1 VEYLA
6 KVLIVLLI
14 EYSLR
19 KREWFYPMDDDQ
31 DKLNRF
37 QEAFERGQE
46 GQISNYEAWL
56 QDHGIDSEKA
66 DDEYLAQY
74 FRENPEKAVNHEE
87 ELEEVAEY
95 IGFFSRRSNVY
106 HLPVIG
112 VSGIGKTQF
121 TQTVSNLLG
130 QIEPEIEQR
139 SYQAD
144 DFMELGEEEERIF
157 EVRDELRGLDKVVVY
172 VDDCEWA
179 ESESLIESF
188 RIIESVVDDAFLVTS
203 WTPEYWMHH
212 REDVETVL
220 PSSTEIHLSPFSEED
235 SWEAVDQILGVLSV
249 EGVAIPETFYEEIY
263 RYSTGIPGVFTDLL
277 LASLREAFVKE
288 LTLGSTESMEA
299 AAGKLNLD
307 GVEEPVYD
315 LSDTKVTILTH
326 MLLWNHRQGIRPSQ
340 LVDLLDR
347 DKSTV
352 SYHLKDLQTEGLVES
367 EKQGRSAYYR
377 VKNQVKPF
385 IQTRIMQNGEY
396 NG

>member
-1 VEYLA
+1 
-6 KVLIVLLI
+6 
-14 EYSLR
+14 
-19 KREWFYPMDDDQ
+19 MDDEQ

-56 QDHGIDSEKA
+56 QDQGIDSEKVNR
-66 DDEYLAQY
+66 EYLEQY

-95 IGFFSRRSNVY
+95 IGFFSQRSNVY
-106 HLPVIG
+106 HLPVVGISG
-112 VSGIGKTQF
+112 VGKTQF
-121 TQTVSNLLG
+121 IQTVTNLLS

-139 SYQAD
+139 SYIAD
-144 DFMELGEEEERIF
+144 DFTELGEEEERIF
-157 EVRDELRGLDKVVVY
+157 EVIDELRGLDKVVVY

-179 ESESLIESF
+179 EAESLIKSF
-188 RIIESVVDDAFLVTS
+188 RIIESVVNDAFLVTS

-220 PSSTEIHLSPFSEED
+220 PSSTEIHLSPFTEKD
-235 SWEAVDQILGVLSV
+235 SLEALNQIIKVLSDD
-249 EGVAIPETFYEEIY
+249 GLDLPEVFLEETH
-263 RYSTGIPGVFTDLL
+263 RYSTGIPSVFTDLL
-277 LASLREAFVKE
+277 LTSLREAFVKE
-288 LTLGSTESMEA
+288 LELGSTESVEA

-307 GVEEPVYD
+307 EVEETVYE

-326 MLLWNHRQGIRPSQ
+326 MLLWNHRDGIRPSQ
-340 LVDLLDR
+340 LVDLLNR

-352 SYHLKDLQTEGLVES
+352 SYHLKDLQTDGLVES

-377 VKNQVKPF
+377 VKNLVKPF
-385 IQTRIMQNGEY
+385 IQTRIAQNGEY

>member
-1 VEYLA
+1 
-6 KVLIVLLI
+6 
-14 EYSLR
+14 
-19 KREWFYPMDDDQ
+19 MDDEQ

-56 QDHGIDSEKA
+56 QDHGIGSEKA
-66 DDEYLAQY
+66 DDEYLTQY

-95 IGFFSRRSNVY
+95 IGFFSQRSNVY

-112 VSGIGKTQF
+112 VTGIGKTQF

-144 DFMELGEEEERIF
+144 DFMEFNDEEEKIF
-157 EVRDELRGLDKVVVY
+157 EVRDDLRGLDKVVVY

-179 ESESLIESF
+179 EAESLIESF
-188 RIIESVVDDAFLVTS
+188 RVIESVVDDAFLVTS
-203 WTPEYWMHH
+203 WTPEFWMHH
-212 REDVETVL
+212 REDVETVV
-220 PSSTEIHLSPFSEED
+220 PSSTEIHLSSFSKKD
-235 SWEAVDQILGVLSV
+235 SLEALNQIIEVLSDD
-249 EGVAIPETFYEEIY
+249 GLDYPEASLEEIY
-263 RYSTGIPGVFTDLL
+263 SYSDGIPGVFTDLL

-288 LTLGSTESMEA
+288 LELGSTESVDA
-299 AAGKLNLD
+299 AAEKLNLD
-307 GVEEPVYD
+307 GVEETVYE

-326 MLLWNHRQGIRPSQ
+326 ILLGSNREGVRPSQ

-352 SYHLKDLQTEGLVES
+352 SYHLKDLRTEGLVES

-377 VKNQVKPF
+377 VKSQVKPF
-385 IQTRIMQNGEY
+385 IQTRIAQNGEY

>member
-1 VEYLA
+1 
-6 KVLIVLLI
+6 
-14 EYSLR
+14 
-19 KREWFYPMDDDQ
+19 MDDEQ

-56 QDHGIDSEKA
+56 QDHGVDSEKA

-74 FRENPEKAVNHEE
+74 FQKNPEKAVNHEE

-95 IGFFSRRSNVY
+95 IGFFSQRSNVY
-106 HLPVIG
+106 HLPVVG

-121 TQTVSNLLG
+121 IQTVSNLLG

-139 SYQAD
+139 SYRAD
-144 DFMELGEEEERIF
+144 DFMQLSEEEERIF
-157 EVRDELRGLDKVVVY
+157 EVRDELQGLDKVVVY

-188 RIIESVVDDAFLVTS
+188 RLIESVVEDAFLMTS
-203 WTPEYWMHH
+203 WTPEYWRHH
-212 REDVETVL
+212 SEDVEVLL
-220 PSSTEIHLSPFSEED
+220 PSSTEIHLSPFSEKATL
-235 SWEAVDQILGVLSV
+235 EALNQIVAVLSDD
-249 EGVAIPETFYEEIY
+249 GLDLPEAFFEEIY

-277 LASLREAFVKE
+277 LASLREAFVRE
-288 LTLGSTESMEA
+288 LELGSMESVSA
-299 AAGKLNLD
+299 AAEKLNLD
-307 GVEEPVYD
+307 GVEETVYD

-326 MLLWNHRQGIRPSQ
+326 MLLWNHREGIRPSQ

-352 SYHLKDLQTEGLVES
+352 SYHLKDLTSEGLVES

-377 VKNQVKPF
+377 VRNQVKPF

>member
-1 VEYLA
+1 
-6 KVLIVLLI
+6 
-14 EYSLR
+14 
-19 KREWFYPMDDDQ
+19 MDDEQ

-56 QDHGIDSEKA
+56 QDQGIDSEKVNQ
-66 DDEYLAQY
+66 EYLEQY

-95 IGFFSRRSNVY
+95 IGFFSQRSNVY
-106 HLPVIG
+106 HLPVVG

-121 TQTVSNLLG
+121 IQTVSNLLG

-139 SYQAD
+139 TYRAD

-179 ESESLIESF
+179 ESESLIESL
-188 RIIESVVDDAFLVTS
+188 RVIEGVVEDAFLVTS
-203 WTPEYWMHH
+203 WTPEYWRHH
-212 REDVETVL
+212 SEDVENVL
-220 PSSTEIHLSPFSEED
+220 PSSTEIHLSPFSEKD
-235 SWEAVDQILGVLSV
+235 TLEALNQVVKVLSDD
-249 EGVAIPETFYEEIY
+249 GLDLPEEFLEEIY
-263 RYSTGIPGVFTDLL
+263 RYSTGIPRVFTDLL

-288 LTLGSTESMEA
+288 LELGSTESVNA
-299 AAGKLNLD
+299 AAEKLNLD
-307 GVEEPVYD
+307 GVEETVYD

-326 MLLWNHRQGIRPSQ
+326 MLLCNHRDGIRPSQ

-385 IQTRIMQNGEY
+385 IQTRIAQNGEY

>member
-1 VEYLA
+1 
-6 KVLIVLLI
+6 
-14 EYSLR
+14 
-19 KREWFYPMDDDQ
+19 MDDER

-56 QDHGIDSEKA
+56 QDHGVDSEKA
-66 DDEYLAQY
+66 NSEYLEQY
-74 FRENPEKAVNHEE
+74 FREHSEKAVNHDE

-95 IGFFSRRSNVY
+95 IGFFSQRSNVY

-121 TQTVSNLLG
+121 IQTISNLLK

-139 SYQAD
+139 SYHAD
-144 DFMELGEEEERIF
+144 DFTELGEEEERIF
-157 EVRDELRGLDKVVVY
+157 EVRDELRGLDKIVVY
-172 VDDCEWA
+172 VDDCEWT
-179 ESESLIESF
+179 EVENLIESF
-188 RIIESVVDDAFLVTS
+188 RVIEGVVDDAFLVTS
-203 WTPEYWMHH
+203 WTPEYWKHH
-212 REDVETVL
+212 SEEVETVL
-220 PSSTEIHLSPFSEED
+220 PSSTEIHLSSFSEKD
-235 SWEAVDQILGVLSV
+235 SV
-249 EGVAIPETFYEEIY
+249 EALNQIIGVISDEGLGLPEDFLEEIY
-263 RYSTGIPGVFTDLL
+263 RYSSGIPRAFTDLL

-288 LTLGSTESMEA
+288 LELGSTESVEA
-299 AAGKLNLD
+299 AAEKLNLD
-307 GVEEPVYD
+307 GVEETVYE

-385 IQTRIMQNGEY
+385 IQTRIAQNGEY
-396 NG
+396 NS

>member
-1 VEYLA
+1 M
-6 KVLIVLLI
+6 
-14 EYSLR
+14 R
-19 KREWFYPMDDDQ
+19 KTEWFYLMGDDQ

-56 QDHGIDSEKA
+56 QDHGIDSERT
-66 DDEYLAQY
+66 DQEYLKQY
-74 FRENPEKAVNHEE
+74 FREHPEKAVNHEE

-95 IGFFSRRSNVY
+95 IGFFSQRSNVY
-106 HLPVIG
+106 HLPVVG

-121 TQTVSNLLG
+121 IQTVSNLLG

-139 SYQAD
+139 TYRAD

-179 ESESLIESF
+179 ESESLIESL
-188 RIIESVVDDAFLVTS
+188 RVIEGVVEDAFLVTS
-203 WTPEYWMHH
+203 WTPEYWRHH
-212 REDVETVL
+212 SEDVEAVL
-220 PSSTEIHLSPFSEED
+220 PSSTEIHLSAFSEKD
-235 SWEAVDQILGVLSV
+235 TLEALNQITEVLSDD
-249 EGVAIPETFYEEIY
+249 GLDLPEEFLEEIY

-277 LASLREAFVKE
+277 LASLRETFVKE
-288 LTLGSTESMEA
+288 LELGSTESVSA
-299 AAGKLNLD
+299 AAEKLNLA
-307 GVEEPVYD
+307 GVEETVYD

-326 MLLWNHRQGIRPSQ
+326 MLLWNHRDGIRPSQ

-367 EKQGRSAYYR
+367 EKQGRSAYYQ
-377 VKNQVKPF
+377 VKNQVRPF
-385 IQTRIMQNGEY
+385 IQTRITQNGEY

>member
-1 VEYLA
+1 
-6 KVLIVLLI
+6 
-14 EYSLR
+14 
-19 KREWFYPMDDDQ
+19 MDDDQ

-66 DDEYLAQY
+66 DDEYLAQH

-106 HLPVIG
+106 HLPVVG

-139 SYQAD
+139 SYHAD

-212 REDVETVL
+212 REDVEAVL
-220 PSSTEIHLSPFSEED
+220 PSSTEIHLSPFSEKD
-235 SWEAVDQILGVLSV
+235 SREAVDHILRVLSI
-249 EGVAIPETFYEEIY
+249 EGVAIPESFYEEIY

-288 LTLGSTESMEA
+288 LTLGSTESVEA
-299 AAGKLNLD
+299 AAEKLNLD
-307 GVEEPVYD
+307 GVEETVYE

-326 MLLWNHRQGIRPSQ
+326 MLLWNHRDGIRPSQ

-396 NG
+396 YG

>member
-1 VEYLA
+1 
-6 KVLIVLLI
+6 
-14 EYSLR
+14 
-19 KREWFYPMDDDQ
+19 MDDEQ

-37 QEAFERGQE
+37 QEAYERGQE

-56 QDHGIDSEKA
+56 QDQGLDSEKVNR
-66 DDEYLAQY
+66 EYLEQY

-95 IGFFSRRSNVY
+95 IGFFSQRSSVY

-121 TQTVSNLLG
+121 IQTISNLLG

-144 DFMELGEEEERIF
+144 NFTEIGEQEERIF
-157 EVRDELRGLDKVVVY
+157 EVRDEIRGLDKVVVY

-179 ESESLIESF
+179 EAESLIESF
-188 RIIESVVDDAFLVTS
+188 QVIEGVVDDAFLVTS

-212 REDVETVL
+212 SEDVETML
-220 PSSTEIHLSPFSEED
+220 PSSTEIHLSPFTERD
-235 SWEAVDQILGVLSV
+235 SLEALNQILKILSDD
-249 EGVAIPETFYEEIY
+249 GLDLPEAFLEDVY
-263 RYSTGIPGVFTDLL
+263 RYSTGIPGIFTDLL

-288 LTLGSTESMEA
+288 LELGSPESVEA
-299 AAGKLNLD
+299 AVEKLNLD
-307 GVEEPVYD
+307 EVEETVYE

-326 MLLWNHRQGIRPSQ
+326 MLLCNHRDGIRPSQ

-352 SYHLKDLQTEGLVES
+352 SYHLNNLQTDGLVES

-385 IQTRIMQNGEY
+385 IQTRIAKNGEY
-396 NG
+396 HG